1 MSVVIGVLLVLA
13 VAVTWLAALALWRLP
28 RALDRLHA
36 LAFLNVSA
44 SALVV
49 GAAFLAD
56 GVSGRSLKILLMMVV
71 CQRDMFADK
80 IWNRDR
86 SFVIVVGFLRTVVS
100 DIEGGEFPGNRLRV

>member
-1 MSVVIGVLLVLA
+1 MSVVIGVLLALA

-36 LAFLNVSA
+36 LAFLNVAA

-71 CQRDMFADK
+71 YLAWAAVLSHVSGRAVLM
-80 IWNRDR
+80 REGR
-86 SFVIVVGFLRTVVS
+86 SA
-100 DIEGGEFPGNRLRV
+100 